1 MLKYTDTQVT
11 FSEIP
16 DEITLCINIS
26 GCQNNCDGCHSPQLR
41 KDIGEPLYLETL
53 YELIDKNEGITCIV
67 FMGGDREPEY
77 INILAKCIKD
87 LYDIKIG
94 WYSGKQQLS
103 SKIDL
108 QYFDFVKLGP
118 YIKERGP
125 LNYRTTNQALFK
137 VVHQDSNRLT
147 DITYKFWK

>member
-26 GCQNNCDGCHSPQLR
+26 GCPNKCEGCHSPQLR
-41 KDIGEPLYLETL
+41 DNIGEPLYLIEV
-53 YELIDKNEGITCIV
+53 YKMIEKNKGITCIC
-67 FMGGDREPEY
+67 FMGGDSEPEY
-77 INILAKCIKD
+77 INMLAKCIKD

-94 WYSGKQQLS
+94 WYSGNQKLS
-103 SKIDL
+103 DKINL

-118 YIKERGP
+118 YIKEKGP
-125 LNYRTTNQALFK
+125 LNCKTTNQALFK
-137 VVHQDSNRLT
+137 VIHQDNNRLT

>member
-41 KDIGEPLYLETL
+41 KDIGKPLYLETL
-53 YELIDKNEGITCIV
+53 YELIDKNEGITCVV

-125 LNYRTTNQALFK
+125 LNYRTTNQSLFK